1 MPQRGKKKGRKGSQ
15 AALLRVFNTFAR
27 EALRDYPQLKGRL
40 ALYNASTRSWHSL
53 PGCGKGKG
61 APTQH
66 LVMEATSND
75 EGFTAFAVPT
85 DEYAL
90 IAYHVSDRKA
100 RTMASI
106 SDAWRREILATLE
119 HELGHLVAP
128 AGIYSRYGDNFSECV
143 ADAFAFIR
151 QQQKYRDV
159 QRPLK
164 ATAWIRTHE
173 FVLDRE
179 SLHFTLPV
187 LSELHA
193 MLQEYDLSRLTP
205 SQSANLAYRLARQ
218 YACTKRQVRR
228 LMRVFAPARRI
239 CKRRGLKAA
248 LKKCAQIMLARRRK
262 DAALIYAVGSAL
274 LRPYLDREVELIATI
289 VRKRDAER
297 LRLEGSFWD
306 EVREKIAWRDEELA
320 RQGARD
326 ALNREALHMQALGY
340 FDSADGGLIDIEA
353 YESQKNLARLKRAR
367 ETYIIRRSRQTGK

>member
-1 MPQRGKKKGRKGSQ
+1 MPKRGNRKGRKGSQ
-15 AALLRVFNTFAR
+15 ADLLKIFNAFAR

-40 ALYNASTRSWHSL
+40 ALYNASTQSWHSL
-53 PGCGKGKG
+53 PGCGKGKH
-61 APTQH
+61 APTQN

-100 RTMASI
+100 RTMAST
-106 SDAWRREILATLE
+106 SDALRREILATLE

-128 AGIYSRYGDNFSECV
+128 AGIYSKYGDNFSECV

-187 LSELHA
+187 LTELQA

-218 YACTKRQVRR
+218 YACTRRQLRR

-248 LKKCAQIMLARRRK
+248 LKKCAQVMLARRRK

-274 LRPYLDREVELIATI
+274 LRPYLDREIELLATL
-289 VRKRDAER
+289 VRKQDAQR
-297 LRLEGSFWD
+297 LRLTGPFWD
-306 EVREKIAWRDEELA
+306 DVREKMAWRDEELA
-320 RQGARD
+320 RQNARD
-326 ALNREALHMQALGY
+326 SLNREALHMQALGY
-340 FDSADGGLIDIEA
+340 FDRDPSHTINIEKYESRKNQAHLQRRREA
-353 YESQKNLARLKRAR
+353 YIARQKEK
-367 ETYIIRRSRQTGK
+367 IH